1 MSIIIAYITNT
12 RTQQKLATVV
22 FVGTGIT
29 PMIQALHAILGDGP
43 EHQQSSTDE
52 VILLYGSR
60 NKDDI
65 LGGSMLQQW
74 AEMHKNKFRYIDIL
88 SHEPSDS
95 NYVGERGFIDRD
107 RISKYLPPASL
118 GEDVIIFVCGP
129 PIMYQLLCGPRN
141 EVEVTGIL
149 KELGY
154 SSTQVFK
161 F

>member
-1 MSIIIAYITNT
+1 
-12 RTQQKLATVV
+12 
-22 FVGTGIT
+22 
-29 PMIQALHAILGDGP
+29 MIQALHAILGDGP
-43 EHQQSSTDE
+43 DHQQSSTEE

-65 LGGSMLQQW
+65 LGGAMLQKW
-74 AEMHKNKFRYIDIL
+74 AEMHENKFKYVDVL

-95 NYVGERGFIDRD
+95 NYSGERGFIDRD
-107 RISKYLPPASL
+107 KIVKYLPPASL

-141 EVEVTGIL
+141 ESEVSGIL
-149 KELGY
+149 NDLGY
-154 SSTQVFK
+154 SSNQVFK